1 MLESILED
9 KKMFFKQNKN
19 NNSAKWQ
26 EQDTSSNS
34 HSIIADNL
42 HIVGDIRF
50 SGTLRVD
57 GKIDGKIE
65 LIKNQKGTLILSTTA
80 QINGGPV
87 STTNLITNGVING
100 RVYVDEKLE
109 CRNNSKING
118 NVKYGSLHLES
129 GAIIEGRCTKKPKN
143 TKSGMPR
150 KSLEV
155 EVSSFLKT
163 R

>member
-1 MLESILED
+1 
-9 KKMFFKQNKN
+9 MFFKSKSKN
-19 NNSAKWQ
+19 QESTSWQ
-26 EQDTSSNS
+26 QETVKNS

-50 SGTLRVD
+50 SGTLRID

-65 LIKNQKGTLILSTTA
+65 LIKKQKGTLILSTTA
-80 QINGGPV
+80 QINGPV
-87 STTNLITNGVING
+87 STTNLISNGVING

-109 CRNNSKING
+109 CRNNSRING
-118 NVKYGSLHLES
+118 QVNYGSLHLDS
-129 GAIIEGRCTKKPKN
+129 GAIIEGRCTKKPTN
-143 TKSGMPR
+143 TKKSSPR

>member
-1 MLESILED
+1 
-9 KKMFFKQNKN
+9 MFFKSNKSN
-19 NNSAKWQ
+19 TESKSWDH
-26 EQDTSSNS
+26 QDTTRNS

-50 SGTLRVD
+50 SGTLRID
-57 GKIDGKIE
+57 GKIDGKVE
-65 LIKNQKGTLILSTTA
+65 LIKKQQGTLILSTTA
-80 QINGGPV
+80 QINGPV
-87 STTNLITNGVING
+87 STTNLISNGVING

-109 CRNNSKING
+109 CRNNSRING
-118 NVKYGSLHLES
+118 QVSYGSLNLES
-129 GAIIEGRCTKKPKN
+129 GAIIEGRCSKKPTNTKK
-143 TKSGMPR
+143 TSPR

>member
-1 MLESILED
+1 
-9 KKMFFKQNKN
+9 MFFKSKSKN
-19 NNSAKWQ
+19 QESTSWQ
-26 EQDTSSNS
+26 QQETVNNS

-50 SGTLRVD
+50 SGTLRID

-65 LIKNQKGTLILSTTA
+65 LIKKQKGTLILSTTA
-80 QINGGPV
+80 QINGPV
-87 STTNLITNGVING
+87 STTNLISNGVING

-109 CRNNSKING
+109 CRNNSRING
-118 NVKYGSLHLES
+118 QVNYGSLHLDS
-129 GAIIEGRCTKKPKN
+129 GAIIEGRCTKKPTN
-143 TKSGMPR
+143 TKKSTPR

>member
-1 MLESILED
+1 
-9 KKMFFKQNKN
+9 MFFKSKSKN
-19 NNSAKWQ
+19 QESTSWQ
-26 EQDTSSNS
+26 QQETVNNS

-50 SGTLRVD
+50 SGTLRID

-65 LIKNQKGTLILSTTA
+65 LIKKQKGTLILSTTA
-80 QINGGPV
+80 QINGPV
-87 STTNLITNGVING
+87 STTNLISNGVING

-109 CRNNSKING
+109 CRNNSRING
-118 NVKYGSLHLES
+118 QVNYGSLHLDS
-129 GAIIEGRCTKKPKN
+129 GAIIEGRCTKKPTN
-143 TKSGMPR
+143 TKKSSPR